1 LPRQGG
7 NQLEY
12 GREADSA
19 VPFPGNGGF
28 VRIFLGFLI
37 ALSLIGAL
45 DSYRSAPAFFLV
57 ALLGGACWVLASRVG
72 VLERRLREL
81 EDRSG
86 TAWRDRD
93 AHVESAWETAPGE
106 FAGKDAEF
114 AFSEEVSPGSPS
126 EAREDA
132 GRKGPGRVR
141 GADVRARPVED
152 SRVERPEGRS
162 ESLAARARAAASAVW
177 GWFTGGNPLV
187 KVGLV
192 VLFFGVSFLLKYAA
206 DHSLLPVELRM
217 AGAGLL
223 GVAMLAL
230 GWRLRRGRPVYALLV
245 QGGGVG
251 VLYLTIFAAA
261 RYVGM
266 LPPLAALV
274 LMTAVVVFSGVLA
287 VAQDAMA
294 LALFGALG
302 GFLAPLL
309 LSTGQGSHVHL
320 FGYYA
325 LLNLGVLGIALRRA
339 WRPLNLLGFACTFG
353 IGAFWGATYYT
364 PAHFSTIQPFLILF
378 FVMYGVV
385 SMLFASARRESP
397 RLDSA
402 LVFGLPLAAF
412 GLQVGLVRDTEL
424 GGAFSC
430 LVLVAW
436 YIATLVV
443 LRRAA
448 RRREEGQ
455 GAGLR
460 LLSEAHLA
468 LAVIFVS
475 MAVPMALDGTWTA
488 STWALEG
495 AGMIWLGLRQRRLIT
510 RVFGVLLQLGAA
522 VAFWMSLDHAAALDN
537 GQLLAGL
544 FLGAG
549 GLVSGWCWWAFSEAC
564 LRQEKYLARAAALWG
579 AVWWYGAL
587 FFRFVPADEPV
598 LLAALTVSTG
608 VWFLLQ
614 LRTSWPVPG
623 HLVQA
628 TPFLMIPVALEW
640 NRHPGAD
647 TGWLAWPMAL
657 VVLFAAMRRLEAA
670 WSEKAAGLAHSASG
684 VLAALLAGREVHWL
698 VRHHLGSGTW
708 AGAATAATGVLV
720 LLAFSAA
727 PLEWPLRRH
736 RAAYVRAGA
745 VPAIFLV
752 LWWLAASSNQGDPRP
767 LPYVPVLNP
776 LDLAQALVVAA
787 LAFWARSAHRL
798 GVTGRVFAGGGD
810 TVLLALGGFAWI
822 NVALGRA
829 VHFLAGVHHSF
840 DALFRSEVMQAS
852 CSVLWSVTAL
862 AAMLAGRRRGSRRA
876 WLAGAG
882 LLGVV
887 VVKLFLIDLEGSGTV
902 ARIVSFLGVGLLMLV
917 MGYFCPLPP
926 KEDS

>member
-1 LPRQGG
+1 M
-7 NQLEY
+7 
-12 GREADSA
+12 
-19 VPFPGNGGF
+19 
-28 VRIFLGFLI
+28 RIFLGFLI

-45 DSYRSAPAFFLV
+45 DSYRSAPAFFLL

-81 EDRSG
+81 EERPVP
-86 TAWRDRD
+86 AWR
-93 AHVESAWETAPGE
+93 GE
-106 FAGKDAEF
+106 DVHDGAAQEAAAGGIAEEEGEF
-114 AFSEEVSPGSPS
+114 AFSEDVPPGPPPS
-126 EAREDA
+126 RKRENVEREDFGRA
-132 GRKGPGRVR
+132 GAAGGRP
-141 GADVRARPVED
+141 RPAED
-152 SRVERPEGRS
+152 SRTEKPMGRA
-162 ESLAARARAAASAVW
+162 ETLAARFQATVSTVW
-177 GWFTGGNPLV
+177 GWFTGGNPVV

-223 GVAMLAL
+223 GVAMLVL

-266 LPPLAALV
+266 LPPAAALV
-274 LMTAVVVFSGVLA
+274 LMTAVVVFSGILA
-287 VAQDAMA
+287 VAQDALA

-320 FGYYA
+320 FAYYA
-325 LLNLGVLGIALRRA
+325 LLNMGVLGIALRRA

-364 PAHFSTIQPFLILF
+364 PAHFATTQPFLILF
-378 FVMYGVV
+378 FVMYGLV
-385 SMLFASARRESP
+385 SMLFAGARRESP

-412 GLQVGLVRDTEL
+412 GLQAGLVRDTEL

-430 LVLVAW
+430 LALAAW

-443 LRRAA
+443 LRRMAQQ
-448 RRREEGQ
+448 REDGM

-510 RVFGVLLQLGAA
+510 RVFGLLLQLGAA
-522 VAFWMSLDHAAALDN
+522 AAFWQSLGHAVTLDN

-549 GLVSGWCWWAFSEAC
+549 GLVSGWCWWAFSEAR
-564 LRQEKYLARAAALWG
+564 LRQETHLALAAALWG

-587 FFRFVPADEPV
+587 FFRFVPNDEPI
-598 LLAALTVSTG
+598 LLTALTVSAG
-608 VWFLLQ
+608 IWFLLQ
-614 LRTSWPVPG
+614 RRTAWPMPG
-623 HLVQA
+623 HLIQA
-628 TPFLMIPVALEW
+628 TPLLMIPVALEW

-647 TGWLAWPMAL
+647 NGWLAWPMAL

-670 WSEKAAGLAHSASG
+670 WSERAAGVAHSACG
-684 VLAALLAGREVHWL
+684 VLAAILAGREVHWL
-698 VRHHLGSGTW
+698 VRHYLGSGTW
-708 AGAATAATGVLV
+708 ADAATAVTGVLV

-745 VPAIFLV
+745 LPAIFLV
-752 LWWLAASSNQGDPRP
+752 LWWLAATSNQGDPRP

-798 GVTGRVFAGGGD
+798 GVSGRVFANGGD

-829 VHFLAGVHHSF
+829 VHFMAGVHHSF
-840 DALFRSEVMQAS
+840 YALFRSEVMQAS
-852 CSVLWSVTAL
+852 CSVIWSVTAL
-862 AAMLAGRRRGSRRA
+862 GAMLAGRRRRSRRA

-887 VVKLFLIDLEGSGTV
+887 VVKLFVIDLEGSGTV

>member
-1 LPRQGG
+1 M
-7 NQLEY
+7 
-12 GREADSA
+12 
-19 VPFPGNGGF
+19 
-28 VRIFLGFLI
+28 RIFLGFLI

-45 DSYRSAPAFFLV
+45 DSYRSAPAFFLL

-81 EDRSG
+81 EERSG
-86 TAWRDRD
+86 PAWRPEDVQD
-93 AHVESAWETAPGE
+93 GAAQETAG
-106 FAGKDAEF
+106 GGLAEADGNF
-114 AFSEEVSPGSPS
+114 AFSEEVPPEPPPS
-126 EAREDA
+126 KRRADA
-132 GRKGPGRVR
+132 GREGLGRVR
-141 GADVRARPVED
+141 SAGVRSHPGED
-152 SRVERPEGRS
+152 SRVEKPEGRA
-162 ESLAARARAAASAVW
+162 ESLAARARAAVSTVW
-177 GWFTGGNPLV
+177 GWFTGGNPVV

-230 GWRLRRGRPVYALLV
+230 GWRLRRGRPVSALLV

-274 LMTAVVVFSGVLA
+274 LMTAVVVFSGILA
-287 VAQDAMA
+287 VVQDAMA

-339 WRPLNLLGFACTFG
+339 WRTLNLLGFACTFG
-353 IGAFWGATYYT
+353 IGAFWGANYYT
-364 PAHFSTIQPFLILF
+364 PAHFATTEPFLILF

-385 SMLFASARRESP
+385 SMLFAGARRESP

-412 GLQVGLVRDTEL
+412 ALQMGLVRDTDM

-430 LVLVAW
+430 LGLALW
-436 YIATLVV
+436 YLLPLKL
-443 LRRAA
+443 LRDK
-448 RRREEGQ
+448 

-522 VAFWMSLDHAAALDN
+522 GAFWMSLGHAAALDN

-549 GLVSGWCWWAFSEAC
+549 GLVSGWCWWAFSEAR
-564 LRQEKYLARAAALWG
+564 LRQEKYLAQAAALWG
-579 AVWWYGAL
+579 AVWWYGVL
-587 FFRFVPADEPV
+587 FFRFGFDDEPV
-598 LLAALTVSTG
+598 LLATLTVSIG
-608 VWFLLQ
+608 VWYLLQ
-614 LRTSWPVPG
+614 RKTSWPVPG
-623 HLVQA
+623 RLVQA
-628 TPFLMIPVALEW
+628 TPFLMIPVTLEW

-647 TGWLAWPMAL
+647 NGWLAWPMAL
-657 VVLFAAMRRLEAA
+657 VVLFAALRRLEAG
-670 WSEKAAGLAHSASG
+670 WSEKAAGLAHSACG
-684 VLAALLAGREVHWL
+684 VLAAILAGREVHWL
-698 VRHHLGSGTW
+698 VKHYLGSGTW
-708 AGAATAATGVLV
+708 AGAATAVTGVLV
-720 LLAFSAA
+720 LLAFCAA

-776 LDLAQALVVAA
+776 LDLAQALVVAV

-798 GVTGRVFAGGGD
+798 GVTGRVFDSGGD

-840 DALFRSEVMQAS
+840 YALFRSEVMQAS

-882 LLGVV
+882 LLGAV